1 MWDYMFGRHLNGGS
15 LMGPDLPRSSSS
27 TFIWR
32 GVVGGPAARHAGMWR
47 TWYQLSHQSAPK
59 SIRSWAT
66 HNTTY
71 KAALLTRPVQP
82 PVTTATTARAAAVEA
97 KWKNWLIFRRT
108 RPSPELTAQRNIC
121 LW

>member
-32 GVVGGPAARHAGMWR
+32 GVVGSPAARHAGMWR

-71 KAALLTRPVQP
+71 KAALSSHSNNSTHSSCGSQVEELAHLQAHTPV
-82 PVTTATTARAAAVEA
+82 A
-97 KWKNWLIFRRT
+97 
-108 RPSPELTAQRNIC
+108 
-121 LW
+121 